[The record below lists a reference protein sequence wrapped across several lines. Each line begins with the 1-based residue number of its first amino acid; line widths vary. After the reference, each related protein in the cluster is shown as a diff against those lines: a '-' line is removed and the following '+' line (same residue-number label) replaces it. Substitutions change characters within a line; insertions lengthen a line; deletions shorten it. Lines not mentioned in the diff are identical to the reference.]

1 MLYGFNGKLLRVN
14 LSTREIKNETIPD
27 DILKKY
33 LGGAGLALHFLLKEL
48 DRGIDPLG
56 EENKLVFSLGPGTG
70 VRAPGMDMHM
80 VLSKSPLTGG
90 VGESQASGWWG
101 PRLKRA
107 GWDMII
113 IEGRAIYPSFLVI
126 DNDQIE
132 LRKADHLWGKD
143 THTVQKILEEEL
155 GKEFSIAQVGPA
167 GENLVRFA
175 SIVCDLIFVNNRM
188 GMGAVMGSKNLKA
201 IAVRGTK
208 DVPVADGKK
217 LEEIYH
223 YFEENF
229 LTNPLNFLTTQ
240 EGIASAVPSCN
251 QDGLFSTHN
260 AQTSFLPEGEIY
272 SVGSFLGEGSMESV
286 PCFSCPAQCKKRVI
300 GNKDIEGHYGAP
312 SMESIVDFGFTLELL
327 DPSFIFQLHE
337 YSRKYGFDTTSLGV
351 TLGFLAECF
360 EKGLISKEDTG
371 GVEIKFGKKEGVLSL
386 LEEIIKGKGWGEE
399 VGKGVKYLSNLL
411 GKDTLPFALEVKGK
425 EIPLHEPR
433 VKQML
438 GLGYA
443 VSPSG
448 PDTFVVEHDTDFD
461 ENAPQLFL
469 NNIQALGL
477 LERLPSPSLE
487 AKKVRM
493 FYYLH
498 QVFSFMDALGMCI
511 FAFAPCRFLPF
522 SLISPLIQ
530 AITGWEVSLFRLMKI
545 GETRVQLERLFN
557 LREGIGKKEDWLPE
571 RLFEPIKSGPRRG
584 SRINP
589 QDLKEAIEFFY
600 SLAGWD
606 IDDGFPNMGKLEEL
620 ALTEYL

>member
-14 LSTREIKNETIPD
+14 LSTGEIRNEAIPD

-33 LGGAGLALHFLLKEL
+33 LGGAGVALHFLLKEL

-56 EENKLVFSLGPGTG
+56 EKNKLVFSLGPGAG
-70 VRAPGMDMHM
+70 VKAPGMDMHM

-90 VGESQASGWWG
+90 VGESQTPGWWG
-101 PRLKRA
+101 PRLKKA

-113 IEGRAIYPSFLVI
+113 IEGRAMHPSFLVI
-126 DNDQIE
+126 DDDRVE
-132 LRKADHLWGKD
+132 LRGADYLWGKD
-143 THTVQKILEEEL
+143 THTVQKILEKEL
-155 GKEFSIAQVGPA
+155 GKDFSIAQIGPA

-175 SIVCDLIFVNNRM
+175 SIVCDLIFINNRM

-208 DVPVADGKK
+208 DVPVADEKT

-223 YFEENF
+223 YFEDNF

-240 EGIASAVPSCN
+240 EGIASAVPSSN
-251 QDGLFSTHN
+251 QDGLFSVRN
-260 AQTSFLPEGEIY
+260 AQTSFLPGGEIY
-272 SVGSFLGEGSMESV
+272 SVGSFSGGGSLESV
-286 PCFSCPAQCKKRVI
+286 PCFSCPARCKKKVV
-300 GNKDIEGHYGAP
+300 GNNKIEGHYGAP
-312 SMESIVDFGFTLELL
+312 SMESIVDFGFTLDLI
-327 DPSFIFQLHE
+327 DPDFIFQLHE
-337 YSRKYGFDTTSLGV
+337 FSRKYGFDTTSSGV

-360 EKGLISKEDTG
+360 EKGLISKEETRG
-371 GVEIKFGKKEGVLSL
+371 IEISFGKKEGILPL
-386 LEEIIKGKGWGEE
+386 LEDMVKGKGWGNE
-399 VGKGVKYLSNLL
+399 VGKGVKYLSSIL
-411 GKDTLPFALEVKGK
+411 GKETIPFALEVKGK

-443 VSPSG
+443 ISPSG

-469 NNIQALGL
+469 DNIQALGL
-477 LERLPSPSLE
+477 LERLPAPSLE

-493 FYYLH
+493 FYYLN
-498 QVFSFMDALGMCI
+498 QVFSFMDALGLCI

-530 AITGWEVSLFRLMKI
+530 AITGWEMSLFRLMKI
-545 GETRVQLERLFN
+545 GETRIQLERLFN
-557 LREGIGKKEDWLPE
+557 LQEGIEKKEDWLPE
-571 RLFEPIKSGPRRG
+571 RFFEPVKSGPRRG
-584 SRINP
+584 LRINP
-589 QDLKEAIEFFY
+589 QDLKEAIELFY
-600 SLAGWD
+600 SFAGWN
-606 IDDGFPNMGKLEEL
+606 IDDGFPERGKLEEL
-620 ALTEYL
+620 ALTDYL